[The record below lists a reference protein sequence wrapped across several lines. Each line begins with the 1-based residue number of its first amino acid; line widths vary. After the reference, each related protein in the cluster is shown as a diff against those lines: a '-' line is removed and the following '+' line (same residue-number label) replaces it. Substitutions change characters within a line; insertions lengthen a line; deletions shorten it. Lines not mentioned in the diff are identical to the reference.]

1 MWKTVKLRDVV
12 CFDKKNG
19 KDSGLPYVGM
29 ENIASESMQ
38 LVGTIEIPETT
49 SSSFEFDKTHVLYG
63 RLRPYLKKVLLPN
76 FKGQCS
82 TEIFCLKPSKVLLRG
97 YLAYWLLNPSTAAAI
112 EQTST
117 GARMPRANMNAIL
130 DFQFQLPPL
139 PEQERI
145 VAKLD
150 AAFAEID
157 NSLNKV
163 SSQLESVDLIL
174 NAFSKK
180 FMEQNKGQ
188 LVSALIGDEFSLAT
202 GGTPNSKKKEY
213 YEDGSIRWLVS
224 GDIHL
229 EEIFDCSGRIT
240 EQGYD
245 NSNAKYLPI
254 NSVLIALNGQGKTRG
269 TVALLKC
276 KATCNQSLVSIS
288 PNDPQ
293 AITSDYLYFNLKNR
307 YQEIRK
313 ITSDS
318 GNDRR
323 GLNMGLIKKI
333 NFQYPNDLNLQN
345 EYVNKSKALI
355 LSVKDFQEATKKK
368 SILLRRLKETFI
380 RQELKNNSL
389 NMI

>member
-1 MWKTVKLRDVV
+1 MAQQNLSLTQLKNYTV
-12 CFDKKNG
+12 
-19 KDSGLPYVGM
+19 
-29 ENIASESMQ
+29 
-38 LVGTIEIPETT
+38 T
-49 SSSFEFDKTHVLYG
+49 
-63 RLRPYLKKVLLPN
+63 
-76 FKGQCS
+76 
-82 TEIFCLKPSKVLLRG
+82 
-97 YLAYWLLNPSTAAAI
+97 
-112 EQTST
+112 
-117 GARMPRANMNAIL
+117 
-130 DFQFQLPPL
+130 LPPL
-139 PEQERI
+139 AEQQHI

-157 NSLNKV
+157 NALNKV
-163 SSQLESVDLIL
+163 SSELESVDLIF
-174 NAFSKK
+174 NAFSNK

-240 EQGYD
+240 EQGYL

-323 GLNMGLIKKI
+323 GLNMRLIKKI
-333 NFQYPNDLNLQN
+333 NFQYPDDLNLQN

-355 LSVKDFQEATKKK
+355 LSVKEFQETIKKK
-368 SILLRRLKETFI
+368 SILLRRLKEAFL
-380 RQELKNNSL
+380 RQELKNNSF
-389 NMI
+389 NVI